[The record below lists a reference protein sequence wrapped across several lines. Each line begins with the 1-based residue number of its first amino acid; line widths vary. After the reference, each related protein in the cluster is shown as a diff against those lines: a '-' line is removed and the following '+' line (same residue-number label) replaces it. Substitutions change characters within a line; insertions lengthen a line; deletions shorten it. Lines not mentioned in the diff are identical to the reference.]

1 VSIFRWLNVVRAYDF
16 DQAAARLRTNRV
28 ERDEQEREHLSRIRW
43 QELHRAERS
52 FPCGV
57 ALVPE
62 IEGAP
67 PRPGMSP
74 SLVPP
79 SPAPGHVVPPP
90 TRTAQVTAA
99 VLQDDLAFLLE
110 DGEGEVEEAGRLPRT
125 AITAVDVVDVHDVH
139 VPEPARETIEPPQL
153 VFAVLRWTNDGGPD
167 EERFAFQSP
176 WMAWQAARRLLDA
189 RRG

>member
-16 DQAAARLRTNRV
+16 DQGAVRLRTHGV
-28 ERDEQEREHLSRIRW
+28 ERGEQEWEHLSRIRW
-43 QELHRAERS
+43 QEMHRAERS

-62 IEGAP
+62 TEDAL
-67 PRPGMSP
+67 PRPAMS
-74 SLVPP
+74 S
-79 SPAPGHVVPPP
+79 SPDPPP
-90 TRTAQVTAA
+90 LTRTAQVTAA

-125 AITAVDVVDVHDVH
+125 AINAVDVVDVHDVH
-139 VPEPARETIEPPQL
+139 VPEPARETIEPPVL
-153 VFAVLRWTNDGGPD
+153 VFAVLRWSNDGVDD
-167 EERFAFQSP
+167 EERFAFRSV
-176 WMAWQAARRLLDA
+176 WMAWKAARRLLDA